1 MKKRNIIIV
10 CIVVFVLIVI
20 VSGIC
25 ININFSGNRCDVNGT
40 EYSIKN
46 NIDKLIHIYDSYF

>member
-20 VSGIC
+20 VSGIYL
-25 ININFSGNRCDVNGT
+25 IFKDKSGIQFYLSRARKMNCLSNGT
-40 EYSIKN
+40 M
-46 NIDKLIHIYDSYF
+46 